1 MLYVWREQNGQ
12 HREQKNILKG
22 TRDCASYMKDT
33 SYIHNM
39 KNDISLSY
47 FPLFDYFRH
56 YSILLPSW
64 EKELSKSS
72 RTYKDY

>member
-39 KNDISLSY
+39 KNDISLFY
-47 FPLFDYFRH
+47 FPFN
-56 YSILLPSW
+56 
-64 EKELSKSS
+64 
-72 RTYKDY
+72 